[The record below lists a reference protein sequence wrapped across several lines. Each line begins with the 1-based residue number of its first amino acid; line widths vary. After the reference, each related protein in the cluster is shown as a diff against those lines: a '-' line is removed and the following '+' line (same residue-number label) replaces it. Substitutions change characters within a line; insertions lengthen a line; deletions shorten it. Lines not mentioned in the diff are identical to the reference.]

1 MLLGYTLDGG
11 GSLSWMAPTA
21 IVPLA
26 LLVTIS
32 ALEVFGMYRK
42 TDGLDWFL
50 SLSGN
55 EIKLMVLLSD
65 FADER
70 GYLSLSTM
78 RRQFLMSA
86 LGIKSR
92 RSLSGLIADLE
103 RKDMLFRTSQN
114 DFLVNPATF
123 FRCKSAELAERI
135 MAYAAAKKGG
145 YIKLIPIVNETD

>member
-1 MLLGYTLDGG
+1 MSKKRKVFQQQVVDLRTGE
-11 GSLSWMAPTA
+11 
-21 IVPLA
+21 I
-26 LLVTIS
+26 IS
-32 ALEVFGMYRK
+32 GNSIYVSTGHEVFGMYRK